1 MSEELRQIRTIK
13 SELPVVAFIGR
24 PSVGKSTI
32 FNRILRKNLV
42 ITDKTF
48 GVTRDRI
55 MEDFEWNR
63 IPFTLMDTG
72 GIAPEEGPIQNQV
85 SLQSELALGMADLII
100 FVVDAINGPTK
111 EDIYVAKLLRNARE
125 RVILVANKADNKDY
139 SDHNFFILGFGE
151 PYYLSAMSGR
161 NLADLLDIIVDKI
174 KKTTVSEGEETGE
187 EEWIPRITIAGKP
200 NVGKSSLLN
209 QLLGEKRAT
218 VSEIAGTTRD
228 AVDTLVDFEGRKF
241 VLVDTAGIRKKYKYD
256 EQLDFVT
263 VKRSEQAIHRSDL
276 CILTIDGS
284 LGVASEDQ
292 HLARFIADEGKAC
305 IVVLNKIDLVVD
317 RAPLLEHLEHQLRFI
332 SYAPVISMSALTGKN
347 TQKLFPTIIS
357 SLDHFTSRI
366 TTGKFNKWL
375 SECTDKQS
383 PMIHRGKL
391 LKIYY
396 GTQVAA
402 KPPIYELFVNDPE
415 AAAPAYLRFLE
426 NQLRLSNDLAGTP
439 VIFRLKERR

>member
-1 MSEELRQIRTIK
+1 MSEEIKQIRTIK
-13 SELPVVAFIGR
+13 SDLPVVAFIGR

-42 ITDKTF
+42 ITDKKF

-55 MEDFEWNR
+55 MEDFVWNSV
-63 IPFTLMDTG
+63 PLTLMDTG
-72 GIAPEEGPIQNQV
+72 GIAPEEGTIQNQV

-100 FVVDAINGPTK
+100 FVVDSITGPTK
-111 EDIYVAKLLRNARE
+111 EDIYVSKLLKGARE
-125 RVILVANKADNKDY
+125 RVILVANKADNRDY
-139 SDHNFFILGFGE
+139 SDHNFYMLGFGG
-151 PYYLSAMSGR
+151 PYFLSAMSGR
-161 NLADLLDIIVDKI
+161 NLADLLDMIVNKI
-174 KKTTVSEGEETGE
+174 TRITVENEVEAE

-228 AVDTLVDFEGRKF
+228 AVDTLVEYEGRKF
-241 VLVDTAGIRKKYKYD
+241 VLVDTAGIKKKYKYD

-263 VKRSEQAIHRSDL
+263 VKRSEQAIHRADL
-276 CILTIDGS
+276 CIMTIDGS
-284 LGVASEDQ
+284 LGVATEDQ
-292 HLARFIADEGKAC
+292 HLARFIADEGKSC
-305 IVVLNKIDLVVD
+305 IVALNKIDLVEN

-332 SYAPVISMSALTGKN
+332 SYAPIISMSALTGKN
-347 TQKLFPTIIS
+347 TGKLFPTIIS
-357 SLDHFTSRI
+357 VLDHFTSRI
-366 TTGKFNKWL
+366 TTGKFNKFI
-375 SECTDKQS
+375 SEATDRQS
-383 PMIHRGKL
+383 PMIHKGKL

-415 AAAPAYLRFLE
+415 AASPAYMRYLE
-426 NQLRLSNDLAGTP
+426 NQLRLSNDLSGTP
-439 VIFRLKERR
+439 IIFRLKERR